1 MNKVLLTFIITY
13 FFSLPAST
21 LTDKDLTNKQL
32 LCPKLLWGVEFISST
47 RVKVIE
53 TDLNKKTS
61 INEYFYDT
69 DLDLSFINIFQS
81 ENSIRDRVYS
91 IELNTLRVDV
101 WTMTGG
107 GFTTREMFPRGLCE
121 FVNNND
127 IFYQI
132 ETLKLKN

>member
-1 MNKVLLTFIITY
+1 MNKVLLTFTISY
-13 FFSLPAST
+13 FFSLPALT
-21 LTDKDLTNKQL
+21 LTNKDLTNKQL
-32 LCPKLLWGVEFISST
+32 LCPKLLWGVEFISSN
-47 RVKVIE
+47 RVKVIQ

-81 ENSIRDRVYS
+81 ENNIRDRVYS

-107 GFTTREMFPRGLCE
+107 GFTTREMFPKGLCKY
-121 FVNNND
+121 VSDNN
-127 IFYQI
+127 ILSQI
-132 ETLKLKN
+132 ENLKLIK